1 MPWQHNS
8 RNPQNLR
15 NLASSNFGII
25 LTKFGVNCV
34 ILLGRI
40 GNNAQPELKKYPH
53 LHKRNPQTKIAVYL
67 LVVANVPARR
77 EQ

>member
-1 MPWQHNS
+1 MATQFKKSPKPSQFSIFN
-8 RNPQNLR
+8 
-15 NLASSNFGII
+15 
-25 LTKFGVNCV
+25 

-53 LHKRNPQTKIAVYL
+53 LHKRNPQTKIADYL

-77 EQ
+77 EQWIKRWHL

>member
-1 MPWQHNS
+1 MATQFKKSPKPSHLQY
-8 RNPQNLR
+8 
-15 NLASSNFGII
+15 FGII

-53 LHKRNPQTKIAVYL
+53 LHKRNPQTEIADYL